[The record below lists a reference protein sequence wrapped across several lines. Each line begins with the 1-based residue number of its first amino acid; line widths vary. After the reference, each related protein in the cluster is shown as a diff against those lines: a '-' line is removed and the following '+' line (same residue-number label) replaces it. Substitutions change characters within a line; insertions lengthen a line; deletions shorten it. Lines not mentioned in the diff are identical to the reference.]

1 MSKNSS
7 LLSPIYLISESIFE
21 AGDVTLLQESD
32 LGNTGLKKIRFKAK
46 LQERDVVNNNNRR
59 YSDAALRVITG
70 QLAPKATERKLLG
83 EMDHPTPQ
91 GDDKAKLKR
100 SSTISLKESCVLYT
114 NISYDGKFIIGECE
128 TITGGRGPDLFN
140 YLRDRVVFGF
150 SLRAFGS
157 TSQTNDGIIEVLPN
171 NLKALTF
178 DVVSNPSHSNSVIT
192 EILNENSQP
201 ANTLELIKMLEEVKA
216 TSNEMLLTENENGI
230 WMPQSVKGSN
240 NSGLIEESQII
251 GCDCIGDACL
261 SGTIEESIDFLL
273 KQTSTNLTNNLRKF
287 KF

>member
-1 MSKNSS
+1 MSKSS

-21 AGDVTLLQESD
+21 AGDITLLQESD

-46 LQERDVVNNNNRR
+46 LQEKDVVNNNNRR

-91 GDDKAKLKR
+91 GDDRAKLKR
-100 SSTISLKESCVLYT
+100 SSTISLKEACVLYT

-128 TITGGRGPDLFN
+128 TITGGRGPDMFN

-216 TSNEMLLTENENGI
+216 MSNEMLLTENENGI
-230 WMPQSVKGSN
+230 LVPMSAMAKGIST
-240 NSGLIEESQII
+240 GLLEESQTI
-251 GCDCIGDACL
+251 CDCIGDACL